1 MEAVNGEGGVGGPFG
16 EGGGESV
23 AGNVEEG
30 GEDVMLELHG
40 ELHGGADVAGDHG
53 SLEVDD
59 GGLHEV
65 ACADE
70 GGDDL
75 EATRDARVG
84 AVFFAYNR
92 RLYDVLAARPLPAGS
107 WGQVRWQEMLTACQ
121 WLLDNFGSRASQ
133 ADLAATWSLMDLLT
147 VQGFN
152 WTCEKMFH

>member
-1 MEAVNGEGGVGGPFG
+1 MNGFLPLAVQLDDSAKLAEINVQMDYIFSEAAKHQGWLGPLVEGNPWSSYRFATCLGQYY
-16 EGGGESV
+16 
-23 AGNVEEG
+23 
-30 GEDVMLELHG
+30 
-40 ELHGGADVAGDHG
+40 
-53 SLEVDD
+53 
-59 GGLHEV
+59 
-65 ACADE
+65 
-70 GGDDL
+70 

-152 WTCEKMFH
+152 WT